1 MELKKRKRRY
11 LQIALVLIGCVFL
24 LLYPFM
30 QLWPSGW
37 VWLPRQHEYEQM
49 IIGVYAT
56 LGIFLVRAVRR
67 PEAHLSLIWF
77 TFWSTRRIAHCGHAT
92 IATFSYLQQLSRIGK
107 AATSKET
114 IDGDR
119 NIFIDGDMAFMEQLA
134 PSYKEVDHFME
145 SLISSLGISVRD
157 LLSNYKPFIVNT
169 GNSFLVVPLKDET
182 TVLSAHPDLGKIHK
196 ISEEFDLIGYY
207 IFSQHTKLSERDAG
221 TRMFAPRYG
230 INEESATG
238 MAAGP
243 LACYLYDK
251 IGIKKDVF
259 LIEQGHFMKLPSPSV
274 ITVKLNLEDG
284 KITGLIAGGKAK
296 VMKSLNIS
304 I

>member
-1 MELKKRKRRY
+1 MEIEI
-11 LQIALVLIGCVFL
+11 QIINAFIDGESGGNPAGVVLDADEFSARQKSKIAAKIGLSEIAFVSSSKSADFKL
-24 LLYPFM
+24 DFYTPT
-30 QLWPSGW
+30 
-37 VWLPRQHEYEQM
+37 RQ
-49 IIGVYAT
+49 
-56 LGIFLVRAVRR
+56 
-67 PEAHLSLIWF
+67 
-77 TFWSTRRIAHCGHAT
+77 IAHCGHAT
-92 IATFSYLQQLSRIGK
+92 IATFSYLQQLGRIGK

-182 TVLSAHPDLGKIHK
+182 TVLSAHPDLGAIHK

-207 IFSQHTKLSERDAG
+207 IFSQYTKLPERDAG

-251 IGIKKDVF
+251 MGINKEVY
-259 LIEQGHFMKLPSPSV
+259 LIEQGHFIKPPSPSV
-274 ITVKLNLEDG
+274 ITVKLNFEDG
-284 KITGLIAGGKAK
+284 KVTGLFAGGKAK

>member
-1 MELKKRKRRY
+1 MEIEIQIINAFTDGESGGNPAGVVLDADKLSVSQKLKIAAKVGLSETAFVSSSKSADFKLDFFTPKR
-11 LQIALVLIGCVFL
+11 Q
-24 LLYPFM
+24 
-30 QLWPSGW
+30 
-37 VWLPRQHEYEQM
+37 
-49 IIGVYAT
+49 
-56 LGIFLVRAVRR
+56 
-67 PEAHLSLIWF
+67 
-77 TFWSTRRIAHCGHAT
+77 IAHCGHAT
-92 IATFSYLQQLSRIGK
+92 IATFSYLQQLGRIKK
-107 AATSKET
+107 ADPSKET
-114 IDGDR
+114 IDGNR

-134 PSYKEVDHFME
+134 PSYNEVTQFME

-169 GNSFLVVPLKDET
+169 GNSFLVVPLKNET
-182 TVLSAHPDLGKIHK
+182 AVLSAHPDFGAIHK

-207 IFSQHTKLSERDAG
+207 IFSQHTKIPGRDAG

-251 IGIKKDVF
+251 MGINKEVY
-259 LIEQGHFMKLPSPSV
+259 LIEQGHFIKPPSPSV
-274 ITVKLNLEDG
+274 ITVKLNFEDG
-284 KITGLIAGGKAK
+284 KVTGLFAGGKAK

>member
-1 MELKKRKRRY
+1 
-11 LQIALVLIGCVFL
+11 
-24 LLYPFM
+24 
-30 QLWPSGW
+30 
-37 VWLPRQHEYEQM
+37 
-49 IIGVYAT
+49 
-56 LGIFLVRAVRR
+56 
-67 PEAHLSLIWF
+67 
-77 TFWSTRRIAHCGHAT
+77 
-92 IATFSYLQQLSRIGK
+92 
-107 AATSKET
+107 
-114 IDGDR
+114 
-119 NIFIDGDMAFMEQLA
+119 
-134 PSYKEVDHFME
+134 ME

>member
-1 MELKKRKRRY
+1 MEIEVQIINAFIDGESGGNPAGVVLDADGLSAQQKLK
-11 LQIALVLIGCVFL
+11 IAAKVG
-24 LLYPFM
+24 
-30 QLWPSGW
+30 
-37 VWLPRQHEYEQM
+37 
-49 IIGVYAT
+49 
-56 LGIFLVRAVRR
+56 
-67 PEAHLSLIWF
+67 LSETAFVSSSKSADFKLDFF
-77 TFWSTRRIAHCGHAT
+77 TSTRQIAHCGHAT

-114 IDGDR
+114 IDGNRD
-119 NIFIDGDMAFMEQLA
+119 IFIDGTMAFMEQLA
-134 PSYKEVDHFME
+134 PSYKEIDHRID
-145 SLISSLGISVRD
+145 SLISSLGIAVHD
-157 LLSNYKPFIVNT
+157 LLPNHKPFIVNT

-182 TVLSAHPDLGKIHK
+182 AVLSVHPDFKAIQR

-207 IFSQHTKLSERDAG
+207 IFSQNTKIPERDAD

-251 IGIKKDVF
+251 MDIIRNVF
-259 LIEQGHFMKLPSPSV
+259 LIEQGHLMKPPSPSI

>member
-1 MELKKRKRRY
+1 MEIEIQIINAFIDGESGGNPAGVVLDADKLSVSQKLKIATKVGLSETAFVSSSKSADFKLDFFTPKR
-11 LQIALVLIGCVFL
+11 Q
-24 LLYPFM
+24 
-30 QLWPSGW
+30 
-37 VWLPRQHEYEQM
+37 
-49 IIGVYAT
+49 
-56 LGIFLVRAVRR
+56 
-67 PEAHLSLIWF
+67 
-77 TFWSTRRIAHCGHAT
+77 IAHCGHAT
-92 IATFSYLQQLSRIGK
+92 IATFSYLQQLGRIGK

-119 NIFIDGDMAFMEQLA
+119 NIFIDGDMAFMEQMA
-134 PSYKEVDHFME
+134 PSYEEIDRRMDN
-145 SLISSLGISVRD
+145 LISSLGITAHD
-157 LLSNYKPFIVNT
+157 LIPNNKPFIVNT

-182 TVLSAHPDLGKIHK
+182 TVLSAQPDFEAIHM

-207 IFSQHTKLSERDAG
+207 IFSQYTKIPRRVAG

-251 IGIKKDVF
+251 MGINTEVY
-259 LIEQGHFMKLPSPSV
+259 LIEQGHLMKPPLPSV
-274 ITVKLNLEDG
+274 ITVKLNFVNG
-284 KITGLIAGGKAK
+284 KIAGLIAGGKAK
-296 VMKSLNIS
+296 VIKSLTIS

>member
-1 MELKKRKRRY
+1 MVQIINAFIDGESGGNPAGVVLDADKLSVSQKLKIATKVGLSETAFVSSSKSADFKLDFFTPKR
-11 LQIALVLIGCVFL
+11 Q
-24 LLYPFM
+24 
-30 QLWPSGW
+30 
-37 VWLPRQHEYEQM
+37 
-49 IIGVYAT
+49 
-56 LGIFLVRAVRR
+56 
-67 PEAHLSLIWF
+67 
-77 TFWSTRRIAHCGHAT
+77 IAHCGHAT
-92 IATFSYLQQLSRIGK
+92 IATFSYLQQLGRIGK

-145 SLISSLGISVRD
+145 SLISSLGISVHD

-182 TVLSAHPDLGKIHK
+182 AVLSAHPDFGAIQK
-196 ISEEFDLIGYY
+196 ISEKFDLIGYY
-207 IFSQHTKLSERDAG
+207 IFSQQTKIPKRDAG

-251 IGIKKDVF
+251 MGINTEVY
-259 LIEQGHFMKLPSPSV
+259 LIEQGHLMKPPSPSI
-274 ITVKLNLEDG
+274 ITVKLNFVNG
-284 KITGLIAGGKAK
+284 KIAGLIAGGKAK
-296 VMKSLNIS
+296 VIKSLTIS